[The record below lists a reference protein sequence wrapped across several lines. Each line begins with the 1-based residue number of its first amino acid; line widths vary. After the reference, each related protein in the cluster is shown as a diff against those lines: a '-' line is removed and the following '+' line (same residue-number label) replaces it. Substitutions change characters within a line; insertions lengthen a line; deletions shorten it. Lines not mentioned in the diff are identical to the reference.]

1 MTMIETTA
9 VGARIDGAVVRN
21 TALSSTG
28 ILERVFSAAFRGLV
42 YPQIW
47 EDPLVDME
55 ALALKETD
63 TLVTIASGSCN
74 VMSYL
79 TANPAKIIAVD
90 LSPAHVALGKL
101 KLAAAAHLPDH
112 TSFSNLFRHANLK
125 TNVALYER
133 HIRPHL
139 DEKTRAYW
147 GGREIN
153 GRRRISRFTRGFY
166 STGLLGR
173 FISAAHVTGKLY
185 GIDPRELLRMDSIEK
200 QREFFETRIAPVF
213 DSRSFKALTSLRA
226 SLFGLGIPPAQYDA
240 LAGDAPDGM
249 TGALKTRTEKLACGF
264 PLKDNYFAWQ
274 AFGRGYQPGET
285 ASLPPYLEARNF
297 ETIRRNAGRVEIVN
311 ENITAMLAARPAASV
326 DAFVLL
332 DAQDW
337 MTDSQ
342 LSELWAEITRTATP
356 YARVIYRTAAAHS
369 PLPGRVPD
377 GILTKW
383 DYRIEQSRELGAR
396 DRSAIYGGF
405 HLHVKRDAGA

>member
-1 MTMIETTA
+1 MVMIETPS
-9 VGARIDGAVVRN
+9 VGARIDGAVIRN

-28 ILERVFSAAFRGLV
+28 MLERIFSTAFRGLV

-47 EDPLVDME
+47 EDPVVDMQ
-55 ALALKETD
+55 ALDLKPTD

-79 TANPAKIIAVD
+79 TANPAQVIAVD

-101 KLAAAAHLPDH
+101 KLAAAQHLPGH
-112 TSFSNLFRHANLK
+112 TAFSNMFRYANLK
-125 TNVALYER
+125 TNIALYQR

-139 DEKTRAYW
+139 DAKTQAYW
-147 GGREIN
+147 NGRDLS
-153 GRRRISRFTRGFY
+153 GRRRISKFARGFY

-173 FISAAHVTGKLY
+173 FISIAHLLGKMY
-185 GIDPRELLRMDSIEK
+185 GVDPRELLRMDSVEK
-200 QREFFETRIAPVF
+200 QREFFETNIAPVF
-213 DSRSFKALTSLRA
+213 DSRSFKALTSMRA
-226 SLFGLGIPPAQYDA
+226 SLFGLGIPPAQYEA
-240 LAGDAPDGM
+240 LSGDAEDGM
-249 TGALKTRTEKLACGF
+249 IGALRARTERLACGF

-274 AFGRGYQPGET
+274 AFGRRYQSGDGG
-285 ASLPPYLEARNF
+285 SLPPYLESKNF
-297 ETIRRNAGRVEIVN
+297 NAVRANASRVNIVN
-311 ENITAMLAARPAASV
+311 ESITAMLAARPAGSV

-337 MTDSQ
+337 MTDQQ
-342 LSELWAEITRTATP
+342 LCELWAEITRTAAP
-356 YARVIYRTAAAHS
+356 GARVIYRTAAAPS

-383 DYRIEQSRELGAR
+383 DYRTEESLELGKQ

-405 HLHVKRDAGA
+405 HLHIRRESAQ

>member
-1 MTMIETTA
+1 MTMIESTA
-9 VGARIDGAVVRN
+9 IGARIDGAVVRN

-28 ILERVFSAAFRGLV
+28 LLERVFSTAFRGLV

-47 EDPLVDME
+47 EDPLVDMQ
-55 ALALKETD
+55 ALALKPTD

-79 TANPAKIIAVD
+79 TANPAEIIAVD
-90 LSPAHVALGKL
+90 LSPAHVALGRL

-125 TNVALYER
+125 SNVALYER

-139 DEKTRAYW
+139 DEATRAYW
-147 GGREIN
+147 DGREVS
-153 GRRRISRFTRGFY
+153 GRRRISRFSRGFY

-173 FISAAHVTGKLY
+173 FISAAHVIGKLY
-185 GIDPRELLRMDSIEK
+185 GVDPRDLLRMDSVEK
-200 QREFFETRIAPVF
+200 QREFFQSRIAPVF

-226 SLFGLGIPPAQYDA
+226 SLFGLGIPPAQYEA
-240 LAGDAPDGM
+240 LAGDAADGM
-249 TGALKTRTEKLACGF
+249 VGALRVRTERLACGF

-274 AFGRGYQPGET
+274 AFGRGYQPGEA
-285 ASLPPYLEARNF
+285 ASLPPYLQAHHF
-297 ETIRRNAGRVEIVN
+297 ETVRRNAGRVAIVN
-311 ENITAMLAARPAASV
+311 ESITALLARRPAASV

-342 LSELWAEITRTATP
+342 LSELWAEISRTASP
-356 YARVIYRTAAAHS
+356 GARVIYRTAAAAS
-369 PLPGRVPD
+369 PLPGHIPE
-377 GILTKW
+377 GILAKW
-383 DYRIEQSRELGAR
+383 DYRREQSLALGAQ

>member
-47 EDPLVDME
+47 EDPLIDME
-55 ALALKETD
+55 ALALKPTD
-63 TLVTIASGSCN
+63 TMVTIASGSCN

-79 TANPAKIIAVD
+79 TASPAEIIAVD

-101 KLAAAAHLPDH
+101 KLAAATHLPDH
-112 TSFSNLFRHANLK
+112 TSFANLFRHANLK

-139 DEKTRAYW
+139 DAETRAYW
-147 GGREIN
+147 DGREVN
-153 GRRRISRFTRGFY
+153 GRRRISKFSRGFY

-173 FISAAHVTGKLY
+173 FISVAHLVGKFY
-185 GIDPRELLRMDSIEK
+185 GVDPRELVRMDSVEK
-200 QREFFETRIAPVF
+200 QREFFKTRIEPVF
-213 DSRSFKALTSLRA
+213 DSRSFKLLTSLRA
-226 SLFGLGIPPAQYDA
+226 SLFGLGIPPAQYEA
-240 LAGDAPDGM
+240 LAGDASDGM
-249 TGALKTRTEKLACGF
+249 IGALRERTERLACGF

-274 AFGRGYQPGET
+274 AFGRGYQPGAA
-285 ASLPPYLEARNF
+285 ASLPPYLEARSF
-297 ETIRRNAGRVEIVN
+297 ETIRRNANRVNVVN
-311 ENITAMLAARPAASV
+311 ESITRLLAARPAASV
-326 DAFVLL
+326 NAFVLL

-342 LSELWAEITRTATP
+342 LSELWAEITRTASP
-356 YARVIYRTAAAHS
+356 GARVIYRTAAAAS
-369 PLPGRVPD
+369 PLPGRVPH
-377 GILTKW
+377 GILDKW
-383 DYRIEQSRELGAR
+383 NYREAQSLELGSR

-405 HLHVKRDAGA
+405 HLHVKRDTKA

>member
-1 MTMIETTA
+1 MTMIEATA

-47 EDPLVDME
+47 EDPLIDME
-55 ALALKETD
+55 ALALKPTD

-79 TANPAKIIAVD
+79 TANPAEIIAVD

-101 KLAAAAHLPDH
+101 KLAAATHLPGH
-112 TSFSNLFRHANLK
+112 TAFSNLFRHANLK
-125 TNVALYER
+125 SNIALYQR

-139 DEKTRAYW
+139 DAKTRAYW
-147 GGREIN
+147 DGREFN

-166 STGLLGR
+166 NTGLLGR
-173 FISAAHVTGKLY
+173 FISAAHVIGKIY
-185 GIDPRELLRMDSIEK
+185 GVDPRELLRMDSIEK
-200 QREFFETRIAPVF
+200 QREFFQTRIAPVF
-213 DSRSFKALTSLRA
+213 ESRSFKALTSMRA
-226 SLFGLGIPPAQYDA
+226 SLFGLGIPPAQYEA

-249 TGALKTRTEKLACGF
+249 TGALRVRTERLACGF

-274 AFGRGYQPGET
+274 AFGRSYQAGDS

-297 ETIRRNAGRVEIVN
+297 ETIRQNAGRVTVVN
-311 ENITAMLAARPAASV
+311 ESITALLAARPAASV

-337 MTDSQ
+337 MTDGQ
-342 LSELWAEITRTATP
+342 LSDLWAEITRTAAP
-356 YARVIYRTAAAHS
+356 GARVIYRTAAAQS
-369 PLPGRVPD
+369 PLAGRVPD
-377 GILTKW
+377 AILAKW
-383 DYRIEQSRELGAR
+383 DYRSEQSLELGAR

-405 HLHVKRDAGA
+405 HLHLKRDAAA

>member
-1 MTMIETTA
+1 MTMIESTA

-55 ALALKETD
+55 ALKLKPTD

-79 TANPAKIIAVD
+79 TANPAEIIAVD

-101 KLAAAAHLPDH
+101 KLAAATHLPGH
-112 TSFSNLFRHANLK
+112 AAFSNMFRHANLK
-125 TNVALYER
+125 TNLALYDR

-139 DEKTRAYW
+139 DETTRKYW
-147 GGREIN
+147 DGREIN

-166 STGLLGR
+166 TTGLLGR
-173 FISAAHVTGKLY
+173 FISAAHFLGKIY
-185 GIDPRELLRMDSIEK
+185 GVDPRELLRMDSVEK
-200 QREFFETRIAPVF
+200 QREFFNERIAPVF
-213 DSRSFKALTSLRA
+213 DSRSFKTLTSLRA
-226 SLFGLGIPPAQYDA
+226 SLFGLGIPPAQYEA
-240 LAGDAPDGM
+240 LAGDSADGM
-249 TGALKTRTEKLACGF
+249 TGALRIRTERLACGF

-274 AFGRGYQPGET
+274 AFGRGYQPGEA

-297 ETIRRNAGRVEIVN
+297 ETVRRNAGRVSIVN
-311 ENITAMLAARPAASV
+311 ESITTLLAARPAASV

-337 MTDSQ
+337 MTDAQ
-342 LSELWAEITRTATP
+342 LSGLWAEITRTARP
-356 YARVIYRTAAAHS
+356 GARVIYRTAAAPS

-377 GILTKW
+377 GILDKW
-383 DYRIEQSRELGAR
+383 DYRIDDSRKMGAR

-405 HLHVKRDAGA
+405 HLHVKRDARP

>member
-1 MTMIETTA
+1 MTMIEATA

-47 EDPLVDME
+47 EDPLIDME
-55 ALALKETD
+55 ALALKPTD

-79 TANPAKIIAVD
+79 TANPAEIIAVD

-101 KLAAAAHLPDH
+101 KLAAATHLPGH
-112 TSFSNLFRHANLK
+112 TAFSNLFRHANLK
-125 TNVALYER
+125 SNIALYQR

-139 DEKTRAYW
+139 DAKTRAYW
-147 GGREIN
+147 DGREFN

-166 STGLLGR
+166 NTGLLGR
-173 FISAAHVTGKLY
+173 FISAAHVIGKIY
-185 GIDPRELLRMDSIEK
+185 GVDPRELLRMDSIEK
-200 QREFFETRIAPVF
+200 QREFFQTRIAPVF
-213 DSRSFKALTSLRA
+213 ESRSFKALTSMRA
-226 SLFGLGIPPAQYDA
+226 SLFGLGIPPAQYEA

-249 TGALKTRTEKLACGF
+249 TGALRVRTERLACGF

-274 AFGRGYQPGET
+274 AFGRSYQAGDS

-297 ETIRRNAGRVEIVN
+297 ETIRQNAGRVTVVN
-311 ENITAMLAARPAASV
+311 ESITALLAARPAASV

-337 MTDSQ
+337 MTDGQ
-342 LSELWAEITRTATP
+342 LSDLWAEITRTAAP
-356 YARVIYRTAAAHS
+356 GARVIYRTAAAQS

-377 GILTKW
+377 AILAKW
-383 DYRIEQSRELGAR
+383 DYRSEQSLELGAR

-405 HLHVKRDAGA
+405 HLHLKRDAAA

>member
-21 TALSSTG
+21 TALTSTG
-28 ILERVFSAAFRGLV
+28 ILERIFSAAFRGLV

-47 EDPLVDME
+47 EDPLIDME
-55 ALALKETD
+55 ALALKPTD

-79 TANPAKIIAVD
+79 TASPKQIIAVD

-101 KLAAAAHLPDH
+101 KLAAAQHLPGH
-112 TSFSNLFRHANLK
+112 MAFSNMFRHANLK
-125 TNVALYER
+125 TNTALYDR

-139 DEKTRAYW
+139 DETTRRYW
-147 GGREIN
+147 DGRELN
-153 GRRRISRFTRGFY
+153 GRRRISRFARGFY
-166 STGLLGR
+166 RTGLLGR
-173 FISAAHVTGKLY
+173 FIAAAHVIGKLY
-185 GIDPRELLRMDSIEK
+185 GVDPRDLLRMDSVEK
-200 QREFFETRIAPVF
+200 QRAFFETRIAPVF
-213 DSRSFKALTSLRA
+213 DSRSFRTLTSLRA
-226 SLFGLGIPPAQYDA
+226 SLFGLGIPPAQYEA

-249 TGALKTRTEKLACGF
+249 IGALRIRTERLACGF

-274 AFGRGYQPGET
+274 AFGRGYQPGED

-297 ETIRRNAGRVEIVN
+297 ETLRRNASRVKIVN
-311 ENITAMLAARPAASV
+311 ESITALLATRPAGSV

-337 MTDSQ
+337 MTSAQ
-342 LSELWAEITRTATP
+342 LSELWAEITRTAAP
-356 YARVIYRTAAAHS
+356 GARVIYRTAAAPS
-369 PLPGRVPD
+369 PLPGQVPD
-377 GILTKW
+377 GILDKW
-383 DYRIEQSRELGAR
+383 DYRLEESRDLCAR

-405 HLHVKRDAGA
+405 HLHIKRDDRA

>member
-21 TALSSTG
+21 TALTSTG

-47 EDPLVDME
+47 EDPLIDME
-55 ALALKETD
+55 ALALKPSD

-79 TANPAKIIAVD
+79 TANPAEIIAVD

-101 KLAAAAHLPDH
+101 KLKAATHLPGH
-112 TSFSNLFRHANLK
+112 TAFSNVFRHANLK
-125 TNVALYER
+125 SNIALYER

-147 GGREIN
+147 DGRELN
-153 GRRRISRFTRGFY
+153 GRRRISRFSRGFY
-166 STGLLGR
+166 NTGLLGR
-173 FISAAHVTGKLY
+173 FISAAHVIGRIY
-185 GIDPRELLRMDSIEK
+185 GVDPRELLRMNSLEE
-200 QREFFETRIAPVF
+200 QREFFKTRIAPVF
-213 DSRSFKALTSLRA
+213 DSRSFKALTSMRA
-226 SLFGLGIPPAQYDA
+226 SLFGLGIPPAQYEA
-240 LAGDAPDGM
+240 LAGDAADGM
-249 TGALKTRTEKLACGF
+249 TGALRVRTERLACGF

-274 AFGRGYQPGET
+274 AFGRGYQPGES
-285 ASLPPYLEARNF
+285 ASLPPYLEAKHF
-297 ETIRRNAGRVEIVN
+297 ETVRRNADRVSIVN
-311 ENITAMLAARPAASV
+311 ESITTLLAARPAASV

-337 MTDSQ
+337 MTDAQ
-342 LSELWAEITRTATP
+342 LSDLWAEINRTAAP
-356 YARVIYRTAAAHS
+356 GARVIYRTAAAQS

-377 GILTKW
+377 AILDRW
-383 DYRIEQSRELGAR
+383 DYRTEQSLELGAR

-405 HLHVKRDAGA
+405 HLHVKRDVAQ

>member
-1 MTMIETTA
+1 MTMIEANA
-9 VGARIDGAVVRN
+9 VGARIDGAVVRS

-47 EDPLVDME
+47 EDPLIDME
-55 ALALKETD
+55 ALALKPTD

-79 TANPAKIIAVD
+79 TANPAEVIAVD

-101 KLAAAAHLPDH
+101 KLAAATHLPGH
-112 TSFSNLFRHANLK
+112 TAFSNVFRHANLK
-125 TNVALYER
+125 SNVALYQR

-139 DEKTRAYW
+139 DAKTRAYW
-147 GGREIN
+147 DGREFN

-166 STGLLGR
+166 NTGLLGR
-173 FISAAHVTGKLY
+173 FISAAHVIGKMY
-185 GIDPRELLRMDSIEK
+185 GVDPRELLRMDSIEK
-200 QREFFETRIAPVF
+200 QREFFQTRIAPVF
-213 DSRSFKALTSLRA
+213 ESRSFKALTSMRA
-226 SLFGLGIPPAQYDA
+226 SLFGLGIPPAQYEA

-249 TGALKTRTEKLACGF
+249 TGALRVRTERLACGF

-274 AFGRGYQPGET
+274 AFGRGYQAGES

-297 ETIRRNAGRVEIVN
+297 ETIRQNASRVNIVN
-311 ENITAMLAARPAASV
+311 ESITVLLAARPAASV

-337 MTDSQ
+337 MTDGQ
-342 LSELWAEITRTATP
+342 LSELWAEITRTAAP
-356 YARVIYRTAAAHS
+356 GARVIYRTAAAQS

-377 GILTKW
+377 AILARW
-383 DYRIEQSRELGAR
+383 DYRTEQSLELGAR

-405 HLHVKRDAGA
+405 HLHVKRDVAA

>member
-21 TALSSTG
+21 TALSSNG

-55 ALALKETD
+55 ALALKPTD

-79 TANPAKIIAVD
+79 TANPAEIIAVD

-125 TNVALYER
+125 TNTALYER

-139 DEKTRAYW
+139 DAKTRAYW
-147 GGREIN
+147 DGREAN

-173 FISAAHVTGKLY
+173 FISAAHVIGKIY
-185 GIDPRELLRMDSIEK
+185 GVDPRDLLRMDSIEK

-226 SLFGLGIPPAQYDA
+226 SLFGLGIPPAQYEA

-249 TGALKTRTEKLACGF
+249 TGALRVRTERLACGF

-274 AFGRGYQPGET
+274 AFGRGYQPGDKV
-285 ASLPPYLEARNF
+285 SLPPYLEARNF
-297 ETIRRNAGRVEIVN
+297 ETIRRNVGRVEIVN
-311 ENITAMLAARPAASV
+311 ESITAKLAARPAASV

-342 LSELWAEITRTATP
+342 LSELWAEITRTAAP
-356 YARVIYRTAAAHS
+356 GARVIYRTAAAHS

-377 GILTKW
+377 AILAKW

-405 HLHVKRDAGA
+405 HLHVKRDIVA